1 MRSKTLWKDVVYE
14 DNIRGINLLD
24 IENFAHKWREKSPG
38 KVVSNR
44 GGWQSEN
51 YINMATRFAELEAN
65 YVQKCDELDKLIA
78 CINKKFRWH
87 RVSIDEL
94 WFNINQVNSYNV
106 IHDHLG
112 AKYSGVIYLNSTE
125 QMGNIVFVKNTNL
138 NHMSSH
144 EIDMYTSEY
153 PSVTGKMYI
162 FSGSV
167 PHYVKINSTLNDRIS
182 LSFNLN

>member
-24 IENFAHKWREKSPG
+24 IANFAYRWREISPG

-51 YINMATRFAELEAN
+51 YLRHFH
-65 YVQKCDELDKLIA
+65 KCDELDKLIT

-87 RVSIDEL
+87 RVLIDEL
-94 WFNINQVNSYNV
+94 WFNINQANSHNV
-106 IHDHLG
+106 THDHLG
-112 AKYSGVIYLNSTE
+112 AKYSGVVYLNSTE
-125 QMGNIVFVKNTNL
+125 QMGNIVFVKNTKL
-138 NHMSSH
+138 HHMSSD

-153 PSVTGKMYI
+153 PSVTGKMYV
-162 FSGSV
+162 FPASV
-167 PHYVKINSTLNDRIS
+167 PHYVKINSTLNDRVS
-182 LSFNLN
+182 LSFNLF